1 MELWKRL
8 EQAGLAPPG
17 LGPPPRALRG
27 VPPVESPRQ
36 TLMSPTED
44 PGGARQSL
52 LWIWEELENMRR
64 VDVQLLAQLCRLGLE
79 MGALWEELTANV
91 EEEEEEE
98 SGEEEEEDKEPQEK
112 QGQGHQGP
120 SWVDLRTPDF
130 EMII

>member
-1 MELWKRL
+1 MQGHRACSHPA
-8 EQAGLAPPG
+8 QGDGPLA
-17 LGPPPRALRG
+17 LGGGVPVTPPPYL
-27 VPPVESPRQ
+27 Q
-36 TLMSPTED
+36 
-44 PGGARQSL
+44 
-52 LWIWEELENMRR
+52 ENMRR